1 MLESKIQS
9 SIRTHLERQGWFVTK
24 LLQTSTNGIPDLMAL
39 RQGKVVFIE
48 VKQPGRKPSPL
59 QEYRIGQL
67 RKEGF
72 EVIIATSKKDVEQL

>member
-1 MLESKIQS
+1 
-9 SIRTHLERQGWFVTK
+9 
-24 LLQTSTNGIPDLMAL
+24 MAL